1 MVVSVF
7 SLNQSRYL
15 VRSLRVVAQ
24 PFSLCVLCL
33 AVVLCTA
40 CAVRDLFPRP
50 AVKPLADTGYLL
62 DGPPENPGYLV
73 SVLGKE
79 VNWLTVFDADTFEV
93 FRTVRLLDPFAGYL
107 DWVEIGPD
115 GRVWVGYVGRTY
127 EMLGTR
133 PRSGVMVFSP
143 EGDLEHDLDLK
154 CGLDPMGVAFADE
167 YAFVGCAVSG
177 FAGMV
182 VVVDMGAIEV
192 VKVFDEVHPPGE
204 DSAEVSFF
212 INAVAEVA
220 GFIVVVGDSTPPRG
234 HQRPANHPADYTR
247 VGVIDPGTLEFRGFL
262 TGLEP
267 GLEVNSVLEVD
278 GKAWLFNSLSH
289 WEEEADRTDV
299 YVMDVL
305 AMEVTNSF
313 NLERPFP
320 RWAEW
325 GDNGVIHILHE
336 TPGMRRRQAG
346 HPSGV
351 TRLDTVTGRQEFVAL
366 QDLTRVTGM
375 GVYRDRI
382 CLSGR
387 FGKVIGRQHGL
398 WCSTVSGELE
408 LKIPE
413 CCVTGI
419 AFKPSS

>member
-1 MVVSVF
+1 
-7 SLNQSRYL
+7 
-15 VRSLRVVAQ
+15 
-24 PFSLCVLCL
+24 
-33 AVVLCTA
+33 
-40 CAVRDLFPRP
+40 
-50 AVKPLADTGYLL
+50 VKPLSDTGYLL

-73 SVLGKE
+73 SALGKE
-79 VNWLTVFDADTFEV
+79 SSWLTVFDADTFEV
-93 FRTVRLLDPFAGYL
+93 FRTVRLLDPFTGYL